1 MLNDHYI
8 LVDKEENRI
17 IGRIEKRPEDWQNI
31 MGLSNYS
38 DEEIYDL
45 KWAGHDSV
53 GFIKFTSTNLINYKC
68 PPDTLLLNKT
78 KSKEI
83 VSEKL
88 KELKYKSINYK
99 NSIIKSDKESFNT
112 LFSIKDREYVNYK
125 CSNGY
130 FKFISSEL
138 NEIFDIMNSQIQKYF
153 DYEMEI
159 HNSIDECNS
168 LIEISNLNYAL

>member
-8 LVDKEENRI
+8 LVDKKENKI
-17 IGRIEKRPEDWQNI
+17 IGRIEKRPENWQNI

-45 KWAGHDSV
+45 KWAGHENI
-53 GFIKFTSTNLINYKC
+53 GFIKFTPINLINYDC
-68 PPDTLLLNKT
+68 PSDTFMLNQT

-99 NSIIKSDKESFNT
+99 NSTIKSDKDSFNT
-112 LFSIKDREYVNYK
+112 LFSIKDKEYVSYK
-125 CSNGY
+125 CENGH
-130 FKFISSEL
+130 FKFTSTEL
-138 NEIFDIMNSQIQKYF
+138 NEIFDIMSSQIQKYF

-159 HNSIDECNS
+159 HNSINECTS
-168 LIEISNLNYAL
+168 LLEISKLDYAI